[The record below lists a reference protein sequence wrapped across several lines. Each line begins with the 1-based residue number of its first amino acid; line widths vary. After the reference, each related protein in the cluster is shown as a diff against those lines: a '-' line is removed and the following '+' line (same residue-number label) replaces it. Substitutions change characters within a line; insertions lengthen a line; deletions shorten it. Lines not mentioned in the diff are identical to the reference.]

1 MKKILFKEI
10 KFIDVKYNE
19 FKTLI
24 KKKGLF
30 VFPSGFSLPNIK
42 ENNRHHSSLKKA
54 DFVFFDSGFF
64 VLLLRFF
71 KNINVHRF
79 SGYKFL
85 SLFFKHLK
93 KNNKKSIFCI
103 DPNSKFSKK
112 NKNHFSMLGA
122 KNVQNYVAP
131 IYKRNKD
138 IVDKKL
144 LKKISKSNPNFILIN
159 LAGGIQ
165 EVLGLYLKKNLKFK
179 TSIICTGGAISFF
192 TGDQASINDLIDKLY
207 IGWLVRLV
215 FDPLVFFKRIIYALK
230 LIPMVLTNKIQVI
243 VNEK

>member
-71 KNINVHRF
+71 KNINV
-79 SGYKFL
+79 
-85 SLFFKHLK
+85 FFVL
-93 KNNKKSIFCI
+93 IQI
-103 DPNSKFSKK
+103 
-112 NKNHFSMLGA
+112 
-122 KNVQNYVAP
+122 QNFQ
-131 IYKRNKD
+131 
-138 IVDKKL
+138 
-144 LKKISKSNPNFILIN
+144 KKIRITFLRWEQKM
-159 LAGGIQ
+159 
-165 EVLGLYLKKNLKFK
+165 FK
-179 TSIICTGGAISFF
+179 IMWLLSIKEIKT
-192 TGDQASINDLIDKLY
+192 
-207 IGWLVRLV
+207 
-215 FDPLVFFKRIIYALK
+215 
-230 LIPMVLTNKIQVI
+230 
-243 VNEK
+243 

>member
-103 DPNSKFSKK
+103 DLNS
-112 NKNHFSMLGA
+112 
-122 KNVQNYVAP
+122 
-131 IYKRNKD
+131 
-138 IVDKKL
+138 KL
-144 LKKISKSNPNFILIN
+144 LKKISESKPNFILIN

-192 TGDQASINDLIDKLY
+192 TGDQAPINDLIDKFYL
-207 IGWLVRLV
+207 GWLVRLV
-215 FDPLVFFKRIIYALK
+215 FNPLVFFKRIIYALK
-230 LIPMVLTNKIQVI
+230 LIPMVL
-243 VNEK
+243 